1 MNNVKPVYEFI
12 LWDNC
17 NNHCTFCPQRE
28 KCNNLNIFQKA
39 AVLKKVIE
47 FLDSDKY
54 VKGSH
59 ILLVGGEIFDNT
71 DGLWSLEQGCDNLSI
86 WCDFIDE
93 ICNKMCRGDIDL
105 LYVNTNLLYDDYRLL
120 NWLLVR
126 LAQWKLF
133 DRFKFTTSY
142 DLEGRFHTKE
152 REQLFLDNL
161 KKFKE
166 PDVVSKD
173 MNIVVN
179 TILTKKT
186 CESIINGSFNPKE
199 FCDEYKCDI
208 NLIPYIIYNE
218 DLSAEPEDVLKA
230 LAHTDSLME
239 GYLKR
244 YYDNFNLNQD
254 KLLYKFNAKTN
265 EFEYCSSNKMDCG
278 HYENFKFWTKQK
290 DKCFICCLR
299 EYMGLMAG

>member
-1 MNNVKPVYEFI
+1 MKCKNVYEF
-12 LWDNC
+12 LVWDNC
-17 NNHCTFCPQRE
+17 NNHCSFCFQRD
-28 KCNNLNIFQKA
+28 KCINLNVFQKQKS
-39 AVLKKVIE
+39 LNKILE
-47 FLDSDKY
+47 FLNSDKY
-54 VKGSH
+54 IKGSH

-71 DGLWSLEQGCDNLSI
+71 DGLWELKQDSQLSV
-86 WCDFIDE
+86 WCDFIDA
-93 ICNKMCRGDIDL
+93 ILNKMCNGDIDL
-105 LYVNTNLLYDDYRLL
+105 LYVNTNLLYSDYRLL

-126 LAQWKLF
+126 LAQWNLF

-186 CESIINGSFNPKE
+186 CESILNGSFNPKE

-208 NLIPYIIYNE
+208 NLIPYIIYDE
-218 DLSAEPEDVLKA
+218 KLSAEPKEIFKA
-230 LAHTDSLME
+230 LIRTDSLIP
-239 GYLKR
+239 GYFKK
-244 YYDNFNLNQD
+244 YWQNLALDQD
-254 KLLYKFNAKTN
+254 KLLYKYNSITN
-265 EFEYCSSNKMDCG
+265 EYDFCSSQKAECG
-278 HYENFKFWTKQK
+278 HSVNFRRYAKNGH
-290 DKCFICCLR
+290 CFICDLL
-299 EYMGLMAG
+299 ELASFMAQG

>member
-1 MNNVKPVYEFI
+1 MKCKNVYEFI

-17 NNHCTFCPQRE
+17 NNHCSFCPQRE
-28 KCNNLNIFQKA
+28 NCKNLNVFQKQRA
-39 AVLKKVIE
+39 LNKVLE
-47 FLDSDKY
+47 FLNSDKY

-59 ILLVGGEIFDNT
+59 ILLVGGELFDNT
-71 DGLWSLEQGCDNLSI
+71 DGLWELKQDSVISV
-86 WCDFIDE
+86 WCDFIDA
-93 ICNKMCRGDIDL
+93 ILNKMCNGDIDI

-126 LAQWKLF
+126 LAQWNLF

-186 CESIINGSFNPKE
+186 CESILDGSFNPKA

-208 NLIPYIIYNE
+208 NLIPYIIYDE
-218 DLSAEPEDVLKA
+218 KLSVEPSIIFKTLIKA
-230 LAHTDSLME
+230 DSLMP
-239 GYLKR
+239 GYFKR
-244 YYDNFNLNQD
+244 YWHNLALDQD
-254 KLLYKFNAKTN
+254 KLLYKYNPVTDELDFR
-265 EFEYCSSNKMDCG
+265 SSIKAECG
-278 HYENFKFWTKQK
+278 HPVNFRRYAKNGH
-290 DKCFICCLR
+290 CFICDLI
-299 EYMGLMAG
+299 ELASFMAQG